1 MFETVLVVSSSSK
14 RRSTYTLFYF
24 YYVENHLP
32 VDNQIFGGSNLGTV
46 AIIPASEDVPIS
58 NFSFELSL
66 ALHTIGESHVIS
78 YMKYNLIQGLVE
90 QDVFFCPCL
99 NLTHLLFLYR
109 VKKISISCWLL
120 KLRQTMCKLNIVSLS
135 RVSPHSAK
143 TCTAEELLKS
153 LKLVF
158 SFSVKPVRPLT

>member
-66 ALHTIGESHVIS
+66 ALHTIGESHVMS

-90 QDVFFCPCL
+90 LDVFLSVPHPCL
-99 NLTHLLFLYR
+99 SVIF
-109 VKKISISCWLL
+109 VS
-120 KLRQTMCKLNIVSLS
+120 RQE
-135 RVSPHSAK
+135 HF
-143 TCTAEELLKS
+143 
-153 LKLVF
+153 LVF
-158 SFSVKPVRPLT
+158 LAFETKANNV